1 MGKSRYTDE
10 FKKEAVTQIVGRG
23 YSVKDVAE
31 RIGVSTHS
39 LYKWL
44 HADPR
49 NPKSQKAE
57 QQMSAQEKEIQRLQ
71 SELRRATEERDILKK
86 AAAFLR
92 KSVRVR
98 YVFIKSNRTEF
109 RIVSMCRVLKV
120 HRSGFYAWL
129 NKPKSARQIED
140 ERILKQIKHF
150 WDESDKVYGS
160 PRIFEDLRESGEVCG
175 LNRVARIMREN
186 KIQAEIGL
194 KRRRYKYG
202 KPSVTHENHLQQN
215 FSYDEIDVAWVTDI
229 TYIPTSE
236 GWLYLAVVMDLCSR
250 RIVGWSMQNTLHRDI
265 VVQALL
271 SAFWRRRPK
280 NKVIIHS
287 DQGTQYS
294 SDDWNRF
301 CKNNNFIQSM
311 SRRGNCYD
319 NAAVESFFNSLKKER
334 TRRRKYLTREEA
346 RNDIFDYIEVFY
358 NRKRRHEHLNRRSPV
373 DFEKALMAS

>member
-1 MGKSRYTDE
+1 
-10 FKKEAVTQIVGRG
+10 
-23 YSVKDVAE
+23 
-31 RIGVSTHS
+31 
-39 LYKWL
+39 
-44 HADPR
+44 
-49 NPKSQKAE
+49 
-57 QQMSAQEKEIQRLQ
+57 
-71 SELRRATEERDILKK
+71 
-86 AAAFLR
+86 
-92 KSVRVR
+92 
-98 YVFIKSNRTEF
+98 
-109 RIVSMCRVLKV
+109 MCRVLKV

-129 NKPKSARQIED
+129 NKPKSDREIED
-140 ERILKQIKHF
+140 ERLLKKIKHF

-160 PRIFEDLRESGEVCG
+160 PRIFEDLREVGEVCG
-175 LNRVARIMREN
+175 LNRVERIMREN

-202 KPSVTHENHLQQN
+202 KPSVTHKNHLQQN
-215 FSYDEIDVAWVTDI
+215 FNYDEIDVAWVTNI

-294 SDDWNRF
+294 SSDWNRF

-319 NAAVESFFNSLKKER
+319 NAAVESFFNSLKKE
-334 TRRRKYLTREEA
+334 
-346 RNDIFDYIEVFY
+346 
-358 NRKRRHEHLNRRSPV
+358 
-373 DFEKALMAS
+373 